1 MKILRTAASLSMVA
15 ALAATLA
22 ACTTYGPADNGGGGN
37 IPTRPANAGIDGGW
51 VDANGITS
59 SFNGGIF
66 ETRTTDTN
74 EKLAEGNYRY
84 LSPRLVE
91 IDMRSIVR
99 GTTSK
104 VNCAMVTQGQLNCTT
119 STGSQFS
126 LTRKA

>member
-1 MKILRTAASLSMVA
+1 MKNLRTAASL
-15 ALAATLA
+15 ALTATLA
-22 ACTTYGPADNGGGGN
+22 IALTACTTYGPGDNGGGN
-37 IPTRPANAGIDGGW
+37 LPIRPANNGIDGGW
-51 VDANGITS
+51 MDANGITS
-59 SFNGGIF
+59 SFNGGVF

-104 VNCAMVTQGQLNCTT
+104 VNCALVTTSQLNCTT

>member
-1 MKILRTAASLSMVA
+1 MKTFRTAASLC
-15 ALAATLA
+15 LAATLA
-22 ACTTYGPADNGGGGN
+22 ACTTYGPVNGGGGN
-37 IPTRPANAGIDGGW
+37 TMPTRPANAGIDGGW

-59 SFNGGIF
+59 NFNGGVF

-104 VNCAMVTQGQLNCTT
+104 VNCAQVTPSQLNCTT

>member
-1 MKILRTAASLSMVA
+1 MKTLRTAASLCM
-15 ALAATLA
+15 AATLA
-22 ACTTYGPADNGGGGN
+22 ACTTYAPIDNGGGN
-37 IPTRPANAGIDGGW
+37 NLPTRPANAGIDGAW
-51 VDANGITS
+51 MDANGISS

-84 LSPRLVE
+84 MSPRLVE

-104 VNCAMVTQGQLNCTT
+104 VNCALVTQGQLNCTT
-119 STGSQFS
+119 STGAQFS

>member
-1 MKILRTAASLSMVA
+1 MKTLRTAASLSMVA
-15 ALAATLA
+15 ALAVTLA

>member
-1 MKILRTAASLSMVA
+1 MKTIRTAASLC
-15 ALAATLA
+15 LAAALA
-22 ACTTYGPADNGGGGN
+22 ACTTYGPINNGGGN
-37 IPTRPANAGIDGGW
+37 IPARPANTGIDGSW

-59 SFNGGIF
+59 NFNGGIF

-99 GTTSK
+99 GTISK
-104 VNCAMVTQGQLNCTT
+104 VNCAQVTPSQLNCTT
-119 STGSQFS
+119 STGAQFS
-126 LTRKA
+126 LTRRA

>member
-1 MKILRTAASLSMVA
+1 MKILRTAASL

-22 ACTTYGPADNGGGGN
+22 ACTTYGPADNGGGN
-37 IPTRPANAGIDGGW
+37 LPVQPANTGIDGDW
-51 VDANGITS
+51 LDANGITS
-59 SFNGGIF
+59 SFNGGVF
-66 ETRTTDTN
+66 VTRTTDTN

-104 VNCAMVTQGQLNCTT
+104 VNCALVTTSQLNCTT

-126 LTRKA
+126 LTRKV

>member
-1 MKILRTAASLSMVA
+1 MTRFRIIGAFAILSL
-15 ALAATLA
+15 TLA
-22 ACTTYGPADNGGGGN
+22 ACETSGPVGGGRG
-37 IPTRPANAGIDGGW
+37 PVASRAPAGIEGKW

-59 SFNGGIF
+59 SFNGGVF

-84 LSPRLVE
+84 QSPQLVE

-104 VNCAMVTQGQLNCTT
+104 VNCALVTPTQLNCT
-119 STGSQFS
+119 SSAGSRFS
-126 LTRKA
+126 LSRPAAG

>member
-1 MKILRTAASLSMVA
+1 MITLRTAASLC
-15 ALAATLA
+15 LAVSLA
-22 ACTTYGPADNGGGGN
+22 ACTTYGPGDNNGGSTL
-37 IPTRPANAGIDGGW
+37 PTMPATSGIDGGW
-51 VDANGITS
+51 VDANGISS
-59 SFNGGIF
+59 SFNGGLF

-91 IDMRSIVR
+91 IDLRSIVR

-104 VNCAMVTQGQLNCTT
+104 VNCALVTTNQLNCTT
-119 STGSQFS
+119 STGAQFS